1 MAGASGEVV
10 IIPRNFQLLS
20 ELEKAEKGGGDGTCS
35 LGLVEADDITLSNWQ
50 CTILGPNNT
59 PMENRI
65 ISLLLFAGQHYPDE
79 PPKVKF
85 QSKVNFPFV
94 VRRGRRQPPRTEQP
108 LRPPAT
114 RGLRVPGDGEGR
126 PRTLRPPVPPLIVRA
141 CSLAASEWRGGSE
154 EAARAQFGL
163 GQYSSSPAVSPACL
177 G

>member
-94 VRRGRRQPPRTEQP
+94 VRRGRRQPPPDGRP
-108 LRPPAT
+108 GAPPPPASAVSRKRQST
-114 RGLRVPGDGEGR
+114 DDDIHVSASSTNAG
-126 PRTLRPPVPPLIVRA
+126 TLSP
-141 CSLAASEWRGGSE
+141 SLALARIT
-154 EAARAQFGL
+154 AAIAA
-163 GQYSSSPAVSPACL
+163 P
-177 G
+177 